1 MDPGS
6 EIRVFQTADPL
17 FRAAADE
24 DAFPDILVQFIVM
37 DIHFDIGHRRERSS
51 AKSEA
56 AGWILDQDPL
66 FHDVFLHIRSG
77 KLSGGEMC
85 DEFQHQVDLQA
96 FLGGHF
102 LFIQSTCEYGFI
114 FFEKISACGFQRG
127 EILLQF
133 VCDFDKDILL

>member
-66 FHDVFLHIRSG
+66 FHDGMLSIRAT
-77 KLSGGEMC
+77 
-85 DEFQHQVDLQA
+85 Q
-96 FLGGHF
+96 
-102 LFIQSTCEYGFI
+102 T
-114 FFEKISACGFQRG
+114 
-127 EILLQF
+127 
-133 VCDFDKDILL
+133 